1 MEKIWTIIE
10 LLRWGTEFFDKHS
23 IEDAR
28 LNIELMLCQVL
39 GLSRIELYSKFDKPL
54 NPDELSILRDF
65 VKRRSKREPL
75 QYILGGQQFID
86 LNIHLSPD
94 VLIPRPETEILADEA
109 VKYIK
114 KNNYSE
120 ILDIGTG
127 SGCIALHIAKC
138 CPQAHITAI
147 DISLEAIEIAKKNA
161 ELNKLENVSFFVS
174 DILKTSPKKHYDMIV
189 SNPPYISIDDFAEL
203 DEELKYEPQSAL
215 TDNSDGLTFYKRFSE
230 FFATSINSG
239 GMFMLELGK
248 GQYEA
253 VQKMYKEFEIGI
265 IKDYSG
271 IERIIF
277 GKK

>member
-23 IEDAR
+23 IDDAR

-39 GLSRIELYSKFDKPL
+39 SLSRIELYSKFDKPL
-54 NPDELSILRDF
+54 NPDELSLLRDF

-147 DISLEAIEIAKKNA
+147 DISPEAIEIAKKNA

-174 DILKTSPKKHYDMIV
+174 DILKTSPKKHYDMII
-189 SNPPYISIDDFAEL
+189 SNPPYISIDDLAEL

-248 GQYEA
+248 GQYEP

>member
-65 VKRRSKREPL
+65 VKRRSKREPI

-174 DILKTSPKKHYDMIV
+174 DILKTSPKKHYDMII

>member
-65 VKRRSKREPL
+65 VKRRSKHEPL

-127 SGCIALHIAKC
+127 SGCIALHIAKS

-147 DISLEAIEIAKKNA
+147 DISPEAIEIAKKNA
-161 ELNKLENVSFFVS
+161 VLNKLENVSFFVS
-174 DILKTSPKKHYDMIV
+174 DILKTSPKKHYDMII